1 MPRVFNAF
9 LKPFGNCHLLDSIEL
24 IQSFCVQFKFPF
36 CYIMKKDCILTI
48 FKGFNDFIRFCI
60 FLYLSF
66 MFIKAVFNRVD
77 DVDDKKGRQKS
88 NHHNP
93 HLIVI

>member
-1 MPRVFNAF
+1 MVFAVF
-9 LKPFGNCHLLDSIEL
+9 SINL
-24 IQSFCVQFKFPF
+24 VS
-36 CYIMKKDCILTI
+36 KKRTI

-88 NHHNP
+88 NHHNGTI
-93 HLIVI
+93 HT